1 MEKIDKDGYIILP
14 NAINNYYASRIVT
27 DNSDD
32 TVDVKSVKT
41 FIDSYFIP
49 HVKDLLQLNDTIV
62 YNKFRYSNN
71 NNSTD
76 AATFHNDIYNYT
88 TMNKMPLYTCLCYFD
103 AAQME
108 LIPKSHIKK
117 NRTFEKVIQNY
128 RSKKV
133 IDIPENSIIIINAG
147 LFHRGKGFVPNKQ
160 RRLLQIFDCFLN
172 KDEFQRHYKQ
182 LNTVKTNKLPLCKHI
197 GSALKYI
204 ASNKTAL
211 DSFVF
216 FDFIIEYYHL
226 KYKLW
231 PVDLPFWQKNNKFIG
246 YEPGLSRD
254 FDNLAKNNQFVL
266 PTNINIICNNLSI
279 NKNTSNFYFYVFLVI
294 IIICI
299 KYFNISKKRFKIK
312 FSKR

>member
-1 MEKIDKDGYIILP
+1 MENINKDGYLLIP
-14 NAINNYYASRIVT
+14 NFINNYNASSIIH
-27 DNSDD
+27 NISDD

-49 HVKDLLQLNDTIV
+49 YVTNLLHLNDTIV

-88 TMNKMPLYTCLCYFD
+88 NMNKMPLYTCLCYFD

-108 LIPKSHIKK
+108 LIPKSHIKD

-128 RSKKV
+128 RAKKV
-133 IDIPENSIIIINAG
+133 IDIPENSILIINAG

-160 RRLLQIFDCFLN
+160 RRLLQIFDCFFSKNEL
-172 KDEFQRHYKQ
+172 QTHYKQ
-182 LNTVKTNKLPLCKHI
+182 LNTVKTNKLSLSKHF
-197 GSALKYI
+197 GELLKSVAL
-204 ASNKTAL
+204 NKNIL

-216 FDFIIEYYHL
+216 IHFIIDYYHL

-231 PVDLPFWQKNNKFIG
+231 PVDIPFWQKNNTFVG
-246 YEPGLSRD
+246 YEFGPSQD
-254 FDNLAKNNQFVL
+254 FDSLTKKNDFVL
-266 PTNINIICNNLSI
+266 PTNINIICNNWCV

-294 IIICI
+294 IILCTIC
-299 KYFNISKKRFKIK
+299 FNISIMLFIK
-312 FSKR
+312 